1 MMISFGRHG
10 TGSGLAAA
18 EYMTQDN
25 DHTGKERAG
34 VSVLKGDPFLVAD
47 IADDLDFKHKYSS
60 GVIAWAAEENP
71 TAEEVEEVLT
81 DFEKL
86 SFAGLS
92 ADQYSWAAVQH
103 VEDDGSK
110 HVHFMIARVDLE
122 SGKAFNP
129 APPGHRDDYDALR
142 DKFNHDKG
150 WARPDDPSRSR
161 LSQDGHLSL
170 LDESKNP
177 KKQIT
182 DFLTNRIEEGK
193 INNRDDIRLSLAEL
207 GEITR
212 EGDNYI
218 SVKPEG
224 FNRALRLKGAI
235 YEREFTRKSIIEAE
249 SQSGSRS
256 ERGGN
261 IDQERASEAR
271 QRLQSAIE
279 KRTGYNGER
288 YPHPAPKQLDKALG
302 DRANGLAGYLDRQ
315 LGSDAILNQ
324 STDIKIHRNTR
335 NELDNSYTEKR
346 IERFIFRSMRP
357 ALMRP
362 NRRDSA
368 PIQTGFS
375 NNKGTLKDD
384 SIRAKIER
392 RIDQARRAIYQQ
404 YETAIRSYKRV
415 VSEIGHVDRTLRS
428 NAKTTG
434 RINQQQRTTQRSNIG
449 IEQMIESI
457 SKQKDLTIKPARR
470 RIKTNDFGR

>member
-18 EYMTQDN
+18 EYMTQYF

-60 GVIAWAAEENP
+60 GVIAWAAEEDP
-71 TAEEVEEVLT
+71 SAEEVNEVLNE
-81 DFEKL
+81 FEKL

-103 VEDDGSK
+103 VEDNGSK
-110 HVHFMIARVDLE
+110 HVHFMIARVDLD
-122 SGKAFNP
+122 SAKAFNP
-129 APPGHRDDYDALR
+129 APPGHREDYDALR
-142 DKFNHDKG
+142 DKFNYEKG

-193 INNRDDIRLSLAEL
+193 INNRDDIRSSLAEL

-261 IDQERASEAR
+261 IDPERANEAR
-271 QRLQSAIE
+271 QRLQSAIK
-279 KRTGYNGER
+279 KRAGYNRER
-288 YPHPAPKQLDKALG
+288 YPHTVTQQLDKTLDSG
-302 DRANGLAGYLDRQ
+302 THDLAGYLDRQ
-315 LGSDAILNQ
+315 LGSDAILNKSNDHQ
-324 STDIKIHRNTR
+324 IQRHSE
-335 NELDNSYTEKR
+335 NELDNSHTGKTDKR
-346 IERFIFRSMRP
+346 FKFQPVRP
-357 ALMRP
+357 AIMRP
-362 NRRDSA
+362 NRRDS
-368 PIQTGFS
+368 PQIHTGFS
-375 NNKGTLKDD
+375 DNKRTVKND
-384 SIRAKIER
+384 SIRAKVER
-392 RIDQARRAIYQQ
+392 RIDQARRAIQQ
-404 YETAIRSYKRV
+404 RYETAIRTYKRV
-415 VSEIGHVDRTLRS
+415 VGEISHVDRTSRS
-428 NAKTTG
+428 NAETAR
-434 RINQQQRTTQRSNIG
+434 RIEQQQRTTQRSNTG
-449 IEQMIESI
+449 IEQMIKSI
-457 SKQKDLTIKPARR
+457 NKQKELAIKPARR
-470 RIKTNDFGR
+470 RTKINDFGR

>member
-34 VSVLKGDPFLVAD
+34 VSILKGDPFLVAD
-47 IADDLDFKHKYSS
+47 IADDLDFKNKYSS

-129 APPGHRDDYDALR
+129 APPGHREDYDALR
-142 DKFNHDKG
+142 DKFNHDRG

-161 LSQDGHLSL
+161 LSQDGHLAL

-193 INNRDDIRLSLAEL
+193 INNRDDIRSSLAEL

-256 ERGGN
+256 ERGGD

-288 YPHPAPKQLDKALG
+288 YPHPAPKQLDKSLS

-315 LGSDAILNQ
+315 LGRDAILNKPNDHQ
-324 STDIKIHRNTR
+324 IQRHSENG
-335 NELDNSYTEKR
+335 LDNSSTGKTL
-346 IERFIFRSMRP
+346 ERFKFQPVRP

-362 NRRDSA
+362 NRRDS
-368 PIQTGFS
+368 PQIHKGFS
-375 NNKGTLKDD
+375 DNKRTLKND
-384 SIRAKIER
+384 SIRAKVER
-392 RIDQARRAIYQQ
+392 RIDQARRAIHQR
-404 YETAIRSYKRV
+404 YETAIRAYKRV
-415 VSEIGHVDRTLRS
+415 VDEISHVDRTSRS
-428 NAKTTG
+428 NAETAR
-434 RINQQQRTTQRSNIG
+434 RIEQQQRTTQRSNSG
-449 IEQMIESI
+449 IEQMIKSI
-457 SKQKDLTIKPARR
+457 NKQKELTIKPARR
-470 RIKTNDFGR
+470 RAKINDLGR